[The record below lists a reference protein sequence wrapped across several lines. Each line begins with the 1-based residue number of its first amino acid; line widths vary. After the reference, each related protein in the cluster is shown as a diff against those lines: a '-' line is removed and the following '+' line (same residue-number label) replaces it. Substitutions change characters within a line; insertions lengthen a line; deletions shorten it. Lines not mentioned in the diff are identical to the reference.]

1 MVVSATTAL
10 EVLSSVPVVASVVE
24 APAAL
29 VVADSVLSE
38 AFVKSDSVFLFVA
51 SVLDFSVS
59 DVPDLDASD
68 LDEVASVLTRFS
80 PDVSAVLTVS
90 MVLVS
95 IVEVASTEEAS
106 GTDAVYLLQPEAVN
120 ITVATIRAADNLD
133 KYFVNILFFLLC
145 RL

>member
-1 MVVSATTAL
+1 
-10 EVLSSVPVVASVVE
+10 
-24 APAAL
+24 
-29 VVADSVLSE
+29 
-38 AFVKSDSVFLFVA
+38 
-51 SVLDFSVS
+51 
-59 DVPDLDASD
+59 VPDLDASD

-80 PDVSAVLTVS
+80 PDFSAVLTVS

-106 GTDAVYLLQPEAVN
+106 GTDAVDLLQPEAVN

>member
-1 MVVSATTAL
+1 M
-10 EVLSSVPVVASVVE
+10 EVFSSVLVVASVVE
-24 APAAL
+24 VPAAL
-29 VVADSVLSE
+29 VVAGSVLSE
-38 AFVKSDSVFLFVA
+38 AFVESDSVFLFVA

-106 GTDAVYLLQPEAVN
+106 GTDAVDLLQPEAVN
-120 ITVATIRAADNLD
+120 ITVAAIRAADKLD
-133 KYFVNILFFLLC
+133 KY
-145 RL
+145 